1 MTRISQQER
10 QGVLEFCGQ
19 LVIVQAVLFLLIF
32 ESHQLDT
39 FCDFEDT
46 FLPAYEIP
54 LIPLTDTMI
63 MLEVEDQQDNLIRF
77 FQSSIGCNRSIG
89 LFLLR

>member
-1 MTRISQQER
+1 M
-10 QGVLEFCGQ
+10 
-19 LVIVQAVLFLLIF
+19 AVSYKKLFKLLIDRDMKKK
-32 ESHQLDT
+32 ELKELSGIGNSTMTKLANNENVT
-39 FCDFEDT
+39 VEV
-46 FLPAYEIP
+46 
-54 LIPLTDTMI
+54 MI

>member
-10 QGVLEFCGQ
+10 QGVLEFRGQ

-32 ESHQLDT
+32 CAFDDT
-39 FCDFEDT
+39 FPTAFE
-46 FLPAYEIP
+46 IS
-54 LIPLTDTMI
+54 LILLTDTMI

>member
-39 FCDFEDT
+39 FCDFDET

-54 LIPLTDTMI
+54 LILPADTMI
-63 MLEVEDQQDNLIRF
+63 MLEVEDQQVN
-77 FQSSIGCNRSIG
+77 
-89 LFLLR
+89 